1 MKLKEIPEVAR
12 EFHPSKNKP
21 IQVEEI
27 TAGSHKRIWWICPEG
42 HEYVATPNSRLGR
55 RDKGKIQG
63 CPFCSGRLASPT
75 NNLLICFP
83 DIAKELDEEKSG
95 LDAQNIT
102 SSSGQDVWWTCPE
115 GHSYKSRVANR
126 TQLGTSC
133 KYCGAENNSPRAVSE
148 NYNLAVEYPDL
159 VKQWHATKNGD
170 LTPQQ
175 ITSGCKKVVW
185 WSCNKGC
192 EWQAQINSRTN
203 GRGCPFCSGN
213 KAGFGN
219 DLKSLSPEVA
229 SKWDFQKNHPNRPEE
244 FTNGSSQK
252 AWWVCSKGHSWEA
265 VIGSRTG
272 NGRGCPKCTN
282 QSSRAEIRLL
292 TELRIFFPTTQ
303 SRKKFEGKEADI
315 FLEELNLV
323 IEYDGAHW
331 HNGKEYK
338 DKEKSA
344 FFEGIGKQIIR
355 VRERPLSSITDS
367 CIEVSNDIYA
377 NKGEVDRVLSFIV
390 SKFSDAI
397 AVNILVS
404 IGQYFNLSEFQN
416 ETEYNRY
423 LSYFPSP
430 FPEHS
435 LEDIFPDVA
444 RDWHPTKNSPLMPRH
459 FTSKSDAIVWW
470 TCSSGHEWE
479 APIRNRTPFKN
490 KTSGSGCPFCSGR
503 KATEKNSIRNTF
515 PEFSDEWH
523 VSKNGKNTPDNIS
536 FGNRT
541 IEIWWMCDR
550 GHDWV
555 STANKRFGNVRRRG
569 HRSIKTCPHCE

>member
-1 MKLKEIPEVAR
+1 MKLKKIPEVAR
-12 EFHPSKNKP
+12 EFHPSKNEP
-21 IQVEEI
+21 IQIEEI
-27 TAGSHKRIWWICPEG
+27 TVGSRKRIWWICPEG

-95 LDAQNIT
+95 LDAKNIT
-102 SSSGQDVWWTCPE
+102 PSSGQDVWWTCPE

-133 KYCGAENNSPRAVSE
+133 KYCGTENNSPRAVSE

-170 LTPQQ
+170 LTPEQ
-175 ITSGCKKVVW
+175 ITSGSKKVVW

-192 EWQAQINSRTN
+192 EWQAQINNRAN

-213 KAGFGN
+213 KVGFGN

-229 SKWDFQKNHPNRPEE
+229 SEWDFQKNHPNRPEE
-244 FTNGSSQK
+244 FTNGSNKK

-265 VIGSRTG
+265 IISSRTG
-272 NGRGCPKCTN
+272 NRTGCPNCTN

-303 SRKKFEGKEADI
+303 SRQKFEGREADI
-315 FLEELNLV
+315 FLDELNLV

-331 HNGKEYK
+331 HNGKESK
-338 DKEKSA
+338 DKEKSE
-344 FFEGIGKQIIR
+344 FFEGLGKQIIR

-367 CIEVSNDIYA
+367 CIEVSKDIYA
-377 NKGEVDRVLSFIV
+377 NKGELDRVLSFIV

-397 AVNILVS
+397 TDNKLIS
-404 IGQYFNLSEFQN
+404 IRQYLNSSEFQN

-435 LEDIFPDVA
+435 LEDIFPNVA
-444 RDWHPTKNSPLMPRH
+444 REWHPTKNSPLTPRH

-470 TCSSGHEWE
+470 TCSSSHEWE
-479 APIRNRTPFKN
+479 APIRNRTPVRN
-490 KTSGSGCPFCSGR
+490 KAAGTGCPFCSGR
-503 KATEKNSIRNTF
+503 KASEKNSIRRTF

-523 VSKNGKNTPDNIS
+523 ASKNGKNTPDNIS

-541 IEIWWMCDR
+541 IKIWWICNR
-550 GHDWV
+550 GHEWV
-555 STANKRFGNVRRRG
+555 STANNRFGNIKRRG
-569 HRSIKTCPHCE
+569 YKSIKTCPQCK